1 MVRSFLVSV
10 VCPDW
15 CARFTMTFLEVDTCK
30 ETQKQTSKVVFPSSQ
45 HFYAFLMKNISPE
58 TNWNRCSLF
67 QLGMHASPP
76 YSSRT
81 PPPSQAV
88 PYARAL
94 EASPWLPC
102 ENGFGRETRRA
113 SLKWMIEMIW
123 DCDFRAKSQPQVS
136 QTNTTNNQRYML
148 NDSQKMDR
156 KQPMNLFL
164 SFLSLFLRPPP
175 WRKNTKPP
183 RSLKKMSPLPPW
195 RVPPFPD
202 TPPRCWSPVAQGSSA
217 TTPLS
222 GLLPT
227 TRLKGNHNSW
237 RVKVN

>member
-1 MVRSFLVSV
+1 MGKHLISYRLSTTYLVFRRLDQVWSGITNLCFWWFRQSQVSFMVRSFWVPV

-102 ENGFGRETRRA
+102 ENGFGGETRRA
-113 SLKWMIEMIW
+113 SLGWLKWFEIVILGRNPNLKYPKQTQLIFSGTCWMIPIKKWIESSPW
-123 DCDFRAKSQPQVS
+123 TYFWVS
-136 QTNTTNNQRYML
+136 CH
-148 NDSQKMDR
+148 
-156 KQPMNLFL
+156 F
-164 SFLSLFLRPPP
+164 F
-175 WRKNTKPP
+175 
-183 RSLKKMSPLPPW
+183 
-195 RVPPFPD
+195 
-202 TPPRCWSPVAQGSSA
+202 
-217 TTPLS
+217 
-222 GLLPT
+222 
-227 TRLKGNHNSW
+227 
-237 RVKVN
+237 